1 MPDLPSFVWLRGGGR
16 SRGEPASICCLL
28 NDQPIESRKALD
40 EALDA
45 CLSLLGEGSVQSAGI
60 LVDISES
67 GERRVFHVFRQP
79 SDFGIAIAMILRAT
93 RCACW
98 SLDRLCR
105 SRLMLVT
112 ESGVRGLAKMYF
124 EYEKLKQ

>member
-16 SRGEPASICCLL
+16 SRGEPASVCCLL
-28 NDQPIESRKALD
+28 NDQPIERRKALV

-45 CLSLLGEGSVQSAGI
+45 CLSLLGKGSVQSAGI

-79 SDFGIAIAMILRAT
+79 SDFGIAIASVARDSLRV
-93 RCACW
+93 
-98 SLDRLCR
+98 LE
-105 SRLMLVT
+105 SRPLVPMLVT

-124 EYEKLKQ
+124 EYERLKP